1 MEEIEAALDAGAP
14 VRLLLVAGEPRGAR
28 VEALVERVR
37 AAGITV
43 QHASANVLRRLSK
56 REPPAEVLALVGA
69 DPRADAE
76 SVLAAGGAVW
86 LLVGVAYPGNT
97 GFAIRTAEV
106 SGAAGIFIDGSFE
119 RADKREH
126 EARREAVRAAMRADR
141 LMPVLWEPADR
152 VVDRARAAGR
162 HVFAVEDVGR
172 VAPWETD
179 LTRPALFV
187 VGGERHGIAPEL
199 LARADTVLRIPMQGF
214 IPSYNLQAAMAAV
227 ASERLRQLG
236 QR

>member
-1 MEEIEAALDAGAP
+1 MQDLEDIG
-14 VRLLLVAGEPRGAR
+14 
-28 VEALVERVR
+28 
-37 AAGITV
+37 
-43 QHASANVLRRLSK
+43 K
-56 REPPAEVLALVGA
+56 ALVGYELPQEA
-69 DPRADAE
+69 NQTSITILNQFG
-76 SVLAAGGAVW
+76 SV
-86 LLVGVAYPGNT
+86 VATFPGNT
-97 GFAIRTAEV
+97 T
-106 SGAAGIFIDGSFE
+106 
-119 RADKREH
+119 
-126 EARREAVRAAMRADR
+126 
-141 LMPVLWEPADR
+141 
-152 VVDRARAAGR
+152 AGR